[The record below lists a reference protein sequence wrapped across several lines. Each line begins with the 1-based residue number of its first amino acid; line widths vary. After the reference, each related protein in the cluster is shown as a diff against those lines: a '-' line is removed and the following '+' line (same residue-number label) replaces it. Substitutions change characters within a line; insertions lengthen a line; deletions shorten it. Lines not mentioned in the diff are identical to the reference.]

1 MSANQKEYKM
11 SRLTHGL
18 AATES
23 LQVLHSEETLAY
35 NTVLA
40 YYFMQGSQP
49 ESPKSYISHQEKS
62 TSSILTLQSSA
73 SLSVWIDW
81 VKIVEIAYGVSQT
94 GFEDGFVG
102 LQGDIFSAGTC

>member
-18 AATES
+18 ADTES
-23 LQVLHSEETLAY
+23 LLVLHSEETLAY

-49 ESPKSYISHQEKS
+49 GSPKELHISLGKIH
-62 TSSILTLQSSA
+62 LFYPYTLKLCFPF
-73 SLSVWIDW
+73 SLDRL
-81 VKIVEIAYGVSQT
+81 G
-94 GFEDGFVG
+94 
-102 LQGDIFSAGTC
+102 